1 MKLKARL
8 SSMMAFF
15 ISNHL
20 QILTILPKNQKE
32 MPELLIWACRFTVQ
46 NETGILS
53 RMYINKPAMN

>member
-20 QILTILPKNQKE
+20 QILTIPPKNQKE
-32 MPELLIWACRFTVQ
+32 MPNLFIAACALQFKMKQEYYPECT
-46 NETGILS
+46 
-53 RMYINKPAMN
+53 

>member
-1 MKLKARL
+1 
-8 SSMMAFF
+8 MMAFF

-32 MPELLIWACRFTVQ
+32 MPKLFIGACRFTVQ

-53 RMYINKPAMN
+53 RMYIKKPAMN